1 LVCVPAL
8 TGVAATGWT
17 VAAVAPAATADWF
30 IADWPAE
37 AC

>member
-1 LVCVPAL
+1 LVCAPAL

-17 VAAVAPAATADWF
+17 LAAVAPAATADWF
-30 IADWPAE
+30 IAACPAE